1 MQKGITRKEACFYL
15 GVSVDASIDEIKR
28 AYRYKAKL
36 YHPDVNPE
44 VNTMDYYLK
53 IQEAY
58 EFLINNPYTDPN
70 NIVTNFRFNQ
80 AQPTDPAVFRPA
92 KVFSSTAQSKAS
104 YNRQKEKEKEVEK
117 IHKWDEQNR
126 ENKRYQKEMELYGK
140 KYADKNKIKK
150 SQEEDVLEK
159 IRAIWIA
166 ENIKRQIEE
175 DKKKKDALNRK
186 KLYEAFL
193 QHNLNEDS

>member
-80 AQPTDPAVFRPA
+80 AQPSDPAVFRPA

>member
-80 AQPTDPAVFRPA
+80 VQPSDPAVFRPA